1 MKMGRT
7 FVGAVSLTLMVPG
20 WAVAV
25 EQKMMLSPTV
35 SPGMAPQETYYL
47 LGVPVPDKPVPNDQP
62 RATPEQKLKIWG
74 ADQRSASGCQ
84 ASAVEAP
91 CAALGVASLPSTK
104 AIKTAIGN
112 PVNPQTGQKVQVD
125 LDVEPTDGP
134 LSLEIRRHYNSALG
148 SVNGALGKAWS
159 FSYDTRVLVTRK
171 TIQII
176 QADGFRR
183 IFWKPQ
189 AQASSVPGVSADV
202 AGSGVLPG
210 MHCVSTSPE
219 DGQLT
224 VLPEGGYRWVWPDGR
239 QLDFNVAGWLV
250 RVSVD
255 GDGTVAGS
263 GATRVSAAGHAQR
276 GHSGHEQVLTID
288 RAKDGK
294 IQTVTD
300 PAGRRMTFRYDPHGY
315 LMAIDHPQG
324 TWRYRVSAD
333 GHLQSVESPTGNRRF
348 FRYEDTGFPS
358 ALTAIEVE
366 SPQLGRRVT
375 LSQWKYDVRGR
386 VREYRGWRGEDMR
399 FAYLPTDA
407 RGIETT
413 EVTDRQGRKQTY
425 RFRSY
430 GGVWQT
436 LSITGQDCTHC
447 RLIDRAYRYDDAGRL
462 TGMHQWRDTK
472 RQRLHREFHFERDHL
487 GRTLAVYQRTWRQK
501 KAADGKLQNGPAS
514 VAWQLH
520 RRYDYASAVNPYP
533 ALIER
538 PSVEPGQMYQVRFQ
552 YEFIGGRLLPVEII
566 ESGYSHGERVSRSVH
581 ASYDDSGLLLSIDG
595 PLPGA
600 EDTVQVRRNRLDD
613 GQSTW
618 TLIDSLGREISRDTD
633 HWAGSS
639 MAWLEDVGHFHAEA
653 GALRH
658 VADNGAE
665 NTLQLDDFN
674 RITQT
679 VSADAGTDTI
689 WYDAADR
696 VIRETD
702 STGAEVRF
710 THDAWD
716 RPLSKTVTGPDGF
729 REETRYRYE
738 GRWLV
743 EVQGASSTERYQ
755 HDAQGRI
762 TAREVEIHPAGAPQ
776 RRTFSYR
783 YTYAGSSE
791 RPDTVQMPDGAVI
804 SRVPVL
810 AKAGRPE
817 TFNAATGMM
826 NAGGVFPDAADGGRQ
841 AHVLME
847 RSLAQ
852 GHSAVGQALAFRTM
866 AVEVTL
872 KESADARRG
881 LPLYRRTLTGSEAA
895 GQGHEDHWQLGN
907 GYERRLL
914 WNAQNQLTAL
924 REALPDTKAPKDVL
938 YGMRYAYRPDGRI
951 AQIDTLTDSNRYLY
965 DDAGRLII
973 AQKQA
978 HAEPLQ
984 GMSGSRRGH
993 EPHGGSEPRKV
1004 SYSSSQQTAQA
1015 ADPMPESGHAVSAR
1029 WYAYDDNGNRLFTG
1043 VHTPGE
1049 PAVPGTS
1056 DTAQP
1061 TLASFADVTGT
1072 QTSYVSR
1079 TNHQRDVR
1087 YDAAGR
1093 PLMWQ
1098 DWQLTWHPGGQI
1110 MTMVHTDGRQIR
1122 YFYNHRGER
1131 IARQQG
1137 SDWQFYDYGQGRLQA
1152 QASSTTEAIRY
1163 WWYEGEIPVAV
1174 IERGPQKKGF
1184 FFNSAGELTIN
1195 WLHVDHRGLPLM
1207 STDAKRQ
1214 VVWQQAFGPFGEP
1227 QGGALVRGAMNTMTP
1242 VRTEAG
1248 RSQGEGSRHAAGSSG
1263 QGRGVMRAAV
1273 AMQGNAGAASDVH
1286 AFGADPMLR
1295 LPGQWADAATGLYYN
1310 MMRDY
1315 DPMMGRYVSP
1325 DPLGMRA
1332 GPNPYLYV
1340 GADPLKNVDP
1350 TGLMLFAFDGT
1361 HNAPDRPTNV
1371 WHFFQ
1376 AYNAGANGP
1385 GSDVTRAYLEG
1396 VGVENGPNAAYG
1408 RTEERVHREKLE
1420 PIYAW
1425 RWKENVEFQ
1434 VMRFMTAVGNLKEGE
1449 TLNVDVV
1456 GFSRGS
1462 VQALEFGRIVA
1473 RMLNNGEIANSDRVN
1488 LRFLGLMDPVMT
1500 NMYSDVEGWEQK
1512 CKPMD
1517 VDSRWEN
1524 VVNIV
1529 AAHDRRGNLFKGG
1542 SLGSQV
1548 NMRPNGDMRGLNRDS
1563 LRKLNRNPE
1572 NGRWTGVRE
1581 EIFLAGAHSD
1591 IGGGW
1596 LGPESAEPDSDLS
1609 DVSLWVLMERAERAG
1624 VVLNELPEHLQ
1635 RVDLPVNHKNSLTA
1649 MNLAQGWNGRTYLV
1663 DGHWVEDKRMQYYG
1677 VRPDSRP
1684 YPGYREPENDYGMN
1698 RVGIHDQIVQ
1708 SPFRK
1713 PENAYW
1719 RHENSMDM
1727 EKYCKFLIDQSIISS
1742 GKYAR
1747 NCRATTLHK
1756 DKEN

>member
-826 NAGGVFPDAADGGRQ
+826 KAGGVFPDAADGGRQ

-1043 VHTPGE
+1043 VHTLGE

-1174 IERGPQKKGF
+1174 IERGPQKKGL
-1184 FFNSAGELTIN
+1184 FFNSAGELAIN

-1207 STDAKRQ
+1207 RTDAKRQ
-1214 VVWQQAFGPFGEP
+1214 VVWQQTYGPFGEP
-1227 QGGALVRGAMNTMTP
+1227 QGGALAGGTMNTMTP
-1242 VRTEAG
+1242 VVTKAG
-1248 RSQGEGSRHAAGSSG
+1248 YGQSEGSRHAAGG
-1263 QGRGVMRAAV
+1263 EQGWGVLRAAV
-1273 AMQGNAGAASDVH
+1273 AMQGNTGATPDEYAY
-1286 AFGADPMLR
+1286 GTDPMLR
-1295 LPGQWADAATGLYYN
+1295 LPGQWVDAATGLYYN

-1408 RTEERVHREKLE
+1408 RTEERIHREKLE

-1488 LRFLGLMDPVMT
+1488 LRFMGLMDPVMT

-1548 NMRPNGDMRGLNRDS
+1548 NMRPNGDMRGLDRDS